1 MSRLLPVGRYSRNQ
15 RPLTG
20 LKRGR
25 VSAARL
31 FRIVQSRERYAELM
45 APAIKAAQ
53 VTVERVLQELQRL
66 AFYDMTAV
74 LQVAVGKIT
83 LRDPASLPED
93 LRRGL
98 ADHGG
103 PHPRR
108 DGDRPRLPW

>member
-1 MSRLLPVGRYSRNQ
+1 MPVGRYSRNQ

-31 FRIVQSRERYAELM
+31 FRIAKSRERYEELM
-45 APAIKAAQ
+45 APAVEA
-53 VTVERVLQELQRL
+53 VGLSVERVLKEMTRL
-66 AFYDMTAV
+66 TFFDMTAV
-74 LQVAVGKIT
+74 LEVRGGKIT